1 MSHML
6 VDNGIEEIDVA
17 CTHGVFVRD
26 ALQKLTAVPQI
37 KDIYTTDTV
46 YIPPEKRIPQLHIL
60 SVASIFGEAIRRNY
74 ERKSI
79 QGLFVFGDE

>member
-1 MSHML
+1 MSHL
-6 VDNGIEEIDVA
+6 LIKNGIEEIDVA

-37 KDIYTTDTV
+37 KEIFATDTV

-60 SVASIFGEAIRRNY
+60 SVASICGDAIRRKY